1 MSVGQSKNIRARQG
15 KMERWMRREKDR
27 VEKLK
32 ERLEQRRKANL
43 PRRPQD
49 CAEGAAND

>member
-1 MSVGQSKNIRARQG
+1 
-15 KMERWMRREKDR
+15 MRREKDR

-32 ERLEQRRKANL
+32 ERLEQRRKAKL